1 MPAPTLVGYNIDSA
15 GNINVTMSDGVSGN
29 IGQVVL
35 QNFSNPQAL
44 MKQGYNLYTFS
55 ANAGPLTAPGAP
67 NTGGLGLVQSGALE
81 TSNVDLASQ
90 MAALITAQRAF
101 EANAKIITT
110 SDEVMQ
116 DLVNLKR

>member
-1 MPAPTLVGYNIDSA
+1 MTVIAKTRRFEEVAHRMMTHLFRIMMAGIIFAAAPMTS
-15 GNINVTMSDGVSGN
+15 
-29 IGQVVL
+29 
-35 QNFSNPQAL
+35 
-44 MKQGYNLYTFS
+44 
-55 ANAGPLTAPGAP
+55 
-67 NTGGLGLVQSGALE
+67 GLGRIQSGSLE